1 MSTTLST
8 KLKSL
13 STFKPKSVQETN
25 FFHLYWDIAWFGIAF
40 GSTLSFLPVF
50 ATRLG
55 AAGWQLGLLTAG
67 PALIGIL
74 FTLPA
79 GHWLESRPLG
89 RAVTQTAFW
98 HRVGFF
104 LLIPLPLIMPMSFQ
118 VWAVLALMLLMAI
131 PGTALMVGFNAL
143 LATAVPPEARGK
155 VVGRRNALL
164 AATVM
169 ITFLLSGWI
178 LDQLP
183 FAWGYATVFIMGAA
197 GSALSTFHL
206 ARIRLPETPQF
217 QGRPLK
223 DMAQP
228 GRGVGFVGGM
238 SFRQGIGLRLWL
250 NRQFNPAKIL
260 EPISAPYGWVMVAF
274 FLFHFSQWLPS
285 AVFSMF
291 WVREAHLTDGQI
303 SWVNAA
309 FYLTILVV
317 SPLLEPL
324 TKRLGNYRLTIGGTM
339 LMAFYPLLVAISYHL
354 IWYILGSVYIGV
366 VWAILSGSLVN
377 RLLELIPEEHR
388 PAHLAVYNLALNIAI
403 LLSTMLGPY
412 LADIVGLREA
422 LVITCILR
430 LVSGLALTRWG

>member
-1 MSTTLST
+1 
-8 KLKSL
+8 
-13 STFKPKSVQETN
+13 
-25 FFHLYWDIAWFGIAF
+25 
-40 GSTLSFLPVF
+40 
-50 ATRLG
+50 
-55 AAGWQLGLLTAG
+55 
-67 PALIGIL
+67 
-74 FTLPA
+74 
-79 GHWLESRPLG
+79 
-89 RAVTQTAFW
+89 
-98 HRVGFF
+98 
-104 LLIPLPLIMPMSFQ
+104 
-118 VWAVLALMLLMAI
+118 
-131 PGTALMVGFNAL
+131 
-143 LATAVPPEARGK
+143 
-155 VVGRRNALL
+155 
-164 AATVM
+164 
-169 ITFLLSGWI
+169 
-178 LDQLP
+178 
-183 FAWGYATVFIMGAA
+183 
-197 GSALSTFHL
+197 
-206 ARIRLPETPQF
+206 
-217 QGRPLK
+217 
-223 DMAQP
+223 
-228 GRGVGFVGGM
+228 
-238 SFRQGIGLRLWL
+238 
-250 NRQFNPAKIL
+250 
-260 EPISAPYGWVMVAF
+260 
-274 FLFHFSQWLPS
+274 
-285 AVFSMF
+285 MF